1 MSDDGGRQ
9 VCERVEVLDLTGP
22 HDRQQ
27 TFDGALTFVA
37 SRTKHDLAPLD
48 GRSERSLGGIV
59 RALDALLVH
68 EGKEV
73 SAFAASRHRWPRAKS
88 RFSIGQHF
96 GDEFRTGERGAS
108 GGWIAAEAMPE
119 AKEAAVEREGLAAEA
134 FRGLRGSE
142 VERTEQVPG
151 ERGPRKIVVGRRPER

>member
-59 RALDALLVH
+59 RALSTTRTCDLLVR
-68 EGKEV
+68 
-73 SAFAASRHRWPRAKS
+73 SRQHS
-88 RFSIGQHF
+88 R
-96 GDEFRTGERGAS
+96 
-108 GGWIAAEAMPE
+108 
-119 AKEAAVEREGLAAEA
+119 
-134 FRGLRGSE
+134 
-142 VERTEQVPG
+142 
-151 ERGPRKIVVGRRPER
+151 